1 MVKLDKNGYCF
12 DLLKELVEE
21 GLVDYVAMDI
31 KNTKDKYGLTCGL
44 SDMDLSGIEKSVE
57 YLKSDVVDYEFRTTI
72 VKEFHEDLDLESLG
86 KWLKGAKRYYLQNFE
101 SRESC
106 IQSGLNSL
114 DGSRLKEYQ
123 EVLSKYIDNVYVRG
137 IQED

>member
-1 MVKLDKNGYCF
+1 
-12 DLLKELVEE
+12 
-21 GLVDYVAMDI
+21 MDI

-57 YLKSDVVDYEFRTTI
+57 YLKSNVVDYEFRTTI
-72 VKEFHEDLDLESLG
+72 VKEFHDDLNLESLG

-106 IQSGLNSL
+106 IQGGLSSL
-114 DGSRLKEYQ
+114 SESRLKEYQ
-123 EVLSKYIDNVYVRG
+123 GVLSKYIDNVYVRG